1 MRKLIISLSAALAV
15 LALGPGQALAGPR
28 FWTNEKKETLLR
40 DVKASPENQPDAGEF
55 VNNGNVVLTTSGGLI
70 NPTITCKEIEFG
82 GAVVSNTEALAEL
95 SIASGV
101 AEGDEC
107 TDGSGN
113 QVHTL
118 FDTLANG
125 AVGSAAAGKVAS
137 VTVTEPAAGVFE
149 ATVHNLAWSFN
160 DAAIGSSIWCTG
172 EANNIKGKVTNSK
185 GPFTEEKEPNLKLE
199 LKEAELEVKGAG
211 CPTKG
216 KITATFFLETPST
229 FTDTVW
235 VG

>member
-1 MRKLIISLSAALAV
+1 VVAAVAG

-40 DVKASPENQPDAGEF
+40 DVKSTPNENQPDAGEF
-55 VNNGNVVLTTSGGLI
+55 VNSGDIVLKSSGGLL

-95 SIASGV
+95 SVASGV
-101 AEGDEC
+101 AEQDLC
-107 TDGSGN
+107 TDESGT

-125 AVGSAAAGKVAS
+125 AVGSATAGKVAS
-137 VTVTEPAAGVFE
+137 VTVEGAAEPFTAV
-149 ATVHNLAWSFN
+149 VHNLSWSFN
-160 DAAIGSSIWCTG
+160 DTKLGTTVWCTG
-172 EANNIKGKVTNSK
+172 NANGITGKVTNSK
-185 GPFTEEKEPNLKLE
+185 GPFTEEAEPNLKVKFE
-199 LKEAELEVKGAG
+199 EAKVTVTGTG
-211 CPTKG
+211 CPTEG
-216 KITATFFLETPST
+216 KITGTFFLETPST
-229 FTDTVW
+229 GTDTVW